1 MNTYVREVTNLSIMA
16 EIAIICGICLVSEG
30 IAALI
35 PVAFPASVIALLL
48 LGLLLFT
55 RVLKPEHIQ
64 RLSGFLVANMAF
76 FFLPSCV
83 GVMEHAPAILGQLLP
98 FLLISFLTTPLIYLA
113 TAWSVQLLIRRSRRK
128 EAEKHG

>member
-1 MNTYVREVTNLSIMA
+1 MNIMA
-16 EIAIICGICLVSEG
+16 EIAILCGVCLVSEG

-55 RVLKPEHIQ
+55 KILKPEHIQ

-83 GVMEHAPAILGQLLP
+83 GVMEHAPAILGQLAP
-98 FLLISFLTTPLIYLA
+98 FLLISFLTTPLVYFV
-113 TAWSVQLLIRRSRRK
+113 TARSVQFLIRLTGRK
-128 EAEKHG
+128 GAEKHG

>member
-1 MNTYVREVTNLSIMA
+1 MA
-16 EIAIICGICLVSEG
+16 EIAIIFGVCLVSEG
-30 IAALI
+30 IAALL

-55 RVLKPEHIQ
+55 RIIKPEHIQ

-83 GVMEHAPAILGQLLP
+83 GVMEHAPAILGQLAP
-98 FLLISFLTTPLIYLA
+98 FLLISFLTTPLVYFV
-113 TAWSVQLLIRRSRRK
+113 TARSVQFLIRLTGRK
-128 EAEKHG
+128 GAEKHG

>member
-1 MNTYVREVTNLSIMA
+1 MNIMA
-16 EIAIICGICLVSEG
+16 EIAIIFGVCLVSEG
-30 IAALI
+30 IAALL

-55 RVLKPEHIQ
+55 RIIKPEHIQ

-83 GVMEHAPAILGQLLP
+83 GVMEHAPIILRQLAP
-98 FLLISFLTTPLIYLA
+98 FLLISFLTTPLIYFV
-113 TAWSVQLLIRRSRRK
+113 TAWSVQLLIRRSKGK
-128 EAEKHG
+128 EARKHA

>member
-1 MNTYVREVTNLSIMA
+1 MNIMA
-16 EIAIICGICLVSEG
+16 QAAIIFGLCLISEG

-55 RVLKPEHIQ
+55 GVLKPKHIDK
-64 RLSGFLVANMAF
+64 LSGFLVANMAF

-83 GVMEHAPAILGQLLP
+83 EVMEHAPAILRQLVP
-98 FLLISFLTTPLIYLA
+98 FLLVVAATTPVVYLV
-113 TAWSVQLLIRRSRRK
+113 TGWTVQLLVRRFRRRG
-128 EAEKHG
+128 AGRRG

>member
-1 MNTYVREVTNLSIMA
+1 MNIMA
-16 EIAIICGICLVSEG
+16 EIAILCGVCLVSEG

-55 RVLKPEHIQ
+55 KILKQEHIQ
-64 RLSGFLVANMAF
+64 LLSGFLVANMAF

-83 GVMEHAPAILGQLLP
+83 GVMEHAPIILRQLAP
-98 FLLISFLTTPLIYLA
+98 FLLISFLTTPLIYFV
-113 TAWSVQLLIRRSRRK
+113 TAWSVQLLIRRSKGK
-128 EAEKHG
+128 EARKHA

>member
-1 MNTYVREVTNLSIMA
+1 MNIMA
-16 EIAIICGICLVSEG
+16 EIAIICGVCLVSEG

-55 RVLKPEHIQ
+55 KILKPEHIQ

-83 GVMEHAPAILGQLLP
+83 GLIEHAPVILGQLLP
-98 FLLISFLTTPLIYLA
+98 FLLISFLTTPLVYFV
-113 TAWSVQLLIRRSRRK
+113 TARCVQWLIRRKKARR
-128 EAEKHG
+128 HG

>member
-1 MNTYVREVTNLSIMA
+1 MNIMA
-16 EIAIICGICLVSEG
+16 EFVVIFGVCLVSEG
-30 IAALI
+30 IAALL

-55 RVLKPEHIQ
+55 RIIKPEHIQ

-83 GVMEHAPAILGQLLP
+83 GVMEHAPAILRQLLP
-98 FLLISFLTTPLIYLA
+98 FALVVAVTTPFVYLI
-113 TAWSVQLLIRRSRRK
+113 TGWTVQRLIRRARRK
-128 EAEKHG
+128 GAERRG

>member
-1 MNTYVREVTNLSIMA
+1 MNIMA
-16 EIAIICGICLVSEG
+16 EIAIIFGVCLISEG
-30 IAALI
+30 LAALI

-55 RVLKPEHIQ
+55 RIVKPEHIQ

-83 GVMEHAPAILGQLLP
+83 GVMEHAPAVLRQLAP

-113 TAWSVQLLIRRSRRK
+113 TGWSVQWLIRRARRK
-128 EAEKHG
+128 EDHRD

>member
-1 MNTYVREVTNLSIMA
+1 MNIMA
-16 EIAIICGICLVSEG
+16 EIAILCGVCLVSEG
-30 IAALI
+30 ITALI

-55 RVLKPEHIQ
+55 KILKPEHIQ

-83 GVMEHAPAILGQLLP
+83 GVMEHAPIILRQLAP
-98 FLLISFLTTPLIYLA
+98 FLLISFLTTPLIYFV
-113 TAWSVQLLIRRSRRK
+113 TAWSVQLLIRRSKGK
-128 EAEKHG
+128 EARKHA

>member
-1 MNTYVREVTNLSIMA
+1 MNIMA
-16 EIAIICGICLVSEG
+16 EIAILCGVCLVSEG

-55 RVLKPEHIQ
+55 KILKPEHIQ

-83 GVMEHAPAILGQLLP
+83 GVMEHAPVILRQLAP
-98 FLLISFLTTPLIYLA
+98 FLLISFLTTPLIYFV
-113 TAWSVQLLIRRSRRK
+113 TAWSVQLLIRRSKGK
-128 EAEKHG
+128 EARKHA